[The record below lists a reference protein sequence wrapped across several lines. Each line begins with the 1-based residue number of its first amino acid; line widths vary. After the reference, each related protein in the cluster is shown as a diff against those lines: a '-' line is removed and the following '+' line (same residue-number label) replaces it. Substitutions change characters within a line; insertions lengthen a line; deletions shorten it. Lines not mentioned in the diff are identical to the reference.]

1 MADILVGEVIKPVQ
15 REAYSVSQRILAIPI
30 MYKVLIANASIV
42 LFGAIAGT
50 WVAMSVS
57 QEDDLVSKGS
67 IMVLLGAVGV
77 FLSIA
82 ANYFVL
88 RAAFQPLDDLEDVT
102 NAVRNGDLTAR
113 AKRATFS
120 DPQMARLAE
129 TFNLTLDELE
139 RDRAQLR
146 DLASQV
152 IRAQEDERKRIAR
165 ELHDDTAQVLFA
177 QLLRVT
183 AMKASP
189 IEDVRATA
197 ETLEN
202 MTVEAIEGVRRLAL
216 ELRPPALDDL
226 GLREALGDLAQRFSE
241 QLLIPVEYHVTGLRD
256 RLPGEVELV
265 LYRVAQ
271 EAMTN
276 VAKHA
281 DAKHAW
287 ISLIRSTTGVTLSID
302 DDGKGFDVE
311 IPVRGDGRGLGLGL
325 FGMEERVA
333 LVGGSLMIRLLNPRG
348 VRIVASVPIG
358 GLLSASPVK
367 DIPTDSPLIVA

>member
-1 MADILVGEVIKPVQ
+1 MTNAVRIGRIGIDVVK
-15 REAYSVSQRILAIPI
+15 AYRVSNRILSIPI
-30 MYKVLIANASIV
+30 LYKVLIANATIV
-42 LFGAIAGT
+42 LFGAIGGT
-50 WVAMSVS
+50 WVAVS
-57 QEDDLVSKGS
+57 LTRESEAVSRFSLMVGLGMTGVILSLV
-67 IMVLLGAVGV
+67 
-77 FLSIA
+77 
-82 ANYFVL
+82 ANYLVL
-88 RAAFQPLDDLEDVT
+88 RAAFQPLDDLEGVT
-102 NAVRNGDLTAR
+102 NAVRNGDLSAR
-113 AKRATFS
+113 AQRTTFS
-120 DPQMARLAE
+120 DPQMARLAD

-139 RDRAQLR
+139 RDREQLR
-146 DLASQV
+146 NLASQV

-183 AMKASP
+183 AMKGSP
-189 IEDVRATA
+189 SEDVRSTA

-226 GLREALGDLAQRFSE
+226 GLREALGDLAQRFGE
-241 QLLIPVEYHVTGLRD
+241 QLMIPVSYHVTGLRD
-256 RLPGEVELV
+256 RLPSEVELV

-271 EAMTN
+271 DAMTN

-281 DAKHAW
+281 HAQHAW

-302 DDGKGFDVE
+302 DDGHGFDIE

-333 LVGGSLMIRLLNPRG
+333 LVGGSLMIRRLNPHG
-348 VRIVASVPIG
+348 VRIVASIPMSGRLGTTSRVELTPDI
-358 GLLSASPVK
+358 AMPV
-367 DIPTDSPLIVA
+367 I

>member
-1 MADILVGEVIKPVQ
+1 MK
-15 REAYSVSQRILAIPI
+15 AYRVPDRILSVPI
-30 MYKVLIANASIV
+30 LYKVLIANATIV
-42 LFGAIAGT
+42 LVGAMAGT
-50 WVAMSVS
+50 WVVVSLTRDAQAMSRFSLMIGLGLAGVILS
-57 QEDDLVSKGS
+57 
-67 IMVLLGAVGV
+67 VL
-77 FLSIA
+77 

-88 RAAFQPLDDLEDVT
+88 RAAFQPLDHLEAVT
-102 NAVRNGDLTAR
+102 NAVRNGDLSAR
-113 AKRATFS
+113 ARNMTFS
-120 DPQMARLAE
+120 DPQMARLAD

-139 RDRAQLR
+139 RDREQLR
-146 DLASQV
+146 NLASQV

-183 AMKASP
+183 AMKNSP
-189 IEDVRATA
+189 SEDVRVTA

-241 QLLIPVEYHVTGLRD
+241 QLLIPVEFHVTGLRD

-281 DAKHAW
+281 NASHAW

-302 DDGKGFDVE
+302 DDGKGFNIDM
-311 IPVRGDGRGLGLGL
+311 PVRGDGKGLGLGL

-333 LVGGSLMIRLLNPRG
+333 LVGGTLVIRRQNPHG
-348 VRIVASVPIG
+348 VRILASIP
-358 GLLSASPVK
+358 LSAGLRKTAKSTEHTDLVK
-367 DIPTDSPLIVA
+367 V

>member
-1 MADILVGEVIKPVQ
+1 M
-15 REAYSVSQRILAIPI
+15 SNRILSIPI
-30 MYKVLIANASIV
+30 LYKVLIANGTIV
-42 LFGAIAGT
+42 LLGAIAGT
-50 WVAMSVS
+50 WVAISVS
-57 QEDDLVSKGS
+57 QEDDLVSKGTV
-67 IMVLLGAVGV
+67 MFLLGAMGV
-77 FLSIA
+77 FLSIV
-82 ANYFVL
+82 ANYLVL
-88 RAAFQPLDDLEDVT
+88 RAAFRPLDDLEDVT

-113 AKRATFS
+113 ATQTSFS

-152 IRAQEDERKRIAR
+152 IRAQVDERKRIAR

-183 AMKASP
+183 AMKSSP
-189 IEDVRATA
+189 LEDVRSTA

-281 DAKHAW
+281 DARHAW

-311 IPVRGDGRGLGLGL
+311 IPVRGDGRGLGLGV

-333 LVGGSLMIRLLNPRG
+333 LVGGALMIRLLNPRG
-348 VRIVASVPIG
+348 VRIVASIP
-358 GLLSASPVK
+358 LSGRIAPTPVK
-367 DIPTDSPLIVA
+367 DSPNATPIVVA